1 MTDTSKQPSKNLL
14 AKAIVI
20 ATLAL
25 FGAKTLIFTV
35 VDAGAVGVRFS
46 SASGVLEED
55 LDPGL
60 HLEVAG
66 LHRVQIL
73 PSRYFFLNYE
83 DEGQFTIRTK
93 DNNTVRVDVS
103 IPYRIKVGEA
113 WRITQAGNQV
123 RDGAGVFRF
132 ERFADRAATDVLNS
146 TLSKLS
152 SEDFY
157 DTSRRLEIADEAL
170 VVLNEKLGEYHLQ
183 ADAILIRRANFRSEY
198 EVQLRQIQLNEQ
210 NKLLDNAKSAVA
222 NEQQRLDTYEQ
233 QTQALVASAEQN
245 WARKIAD
252 LDRAYQ
258 VGTLE
263 INEFGPGS
271 ARRALDALSV
281 EQRAALATETSS
293 ILSRPADDVS
303 DAHLL
308 GIKNIQAETKEYFDR
323 TQAQAE
329 GIKARLIAEAN
340 SEVVQVQAAFE
351 SRLNG
356 LLNSNAGRAFV
367 AYEAAENVTF
377 DEKLT
382 FQSDD
387 GIPSVLRLRDFAE
400 QFMGK

>member
-1 MTDTSKQPSKNLL
+1 MTETSKPRSKNLL
-14 AKAIVI
+14 AKSIVI
-20 ATLAL
+20 AALGL
-25 FGAKTLIFTV
+25 FGAKTLLFTTV
-35 VDAGAVGVRFS
+35 AVGTVGVRFS
-46 SASGVLEED
+46 SASGVVERD
-55 LDPGL
+55 LSPGFRTEVVGL
-60 HLEVAG
+60 HK
-66 LHRVQIL
+66 VQLL
-73 PSRYFFLNYE
+73 PSSYFFLNYE
-83 DEGQFTIRTK
+83 DAAQFTIRTK

-113 WRITQAGNQV
+113 WQITEAGNQIL
-123 RDGAGVFRF
+123 DGAGVFRF

-157 DTSRRLEIADEAL
+157 DTTRRLEVAEEAL
-170 VVLNEKLGEYHLQ
+170 GVLNEKLSEYHLE
-183 ADAILIRRANFRSEY
+183 ADAILIRRANFRAEY

-233 QTQALVASAEQN
+233 QTQALVAASEQN
-245 WARKIAD
+245 WARKIAN

-258 VGTLE
+258 VGSLD
-263 INEFGPGS
+263 INEFGPGA
-271 ARRALDALSV
+271 ARRALDALTGDG
-281 EQRAALATETSS
+281 RTALAQQTAE
-293 ILSRPADDVS
+293 ILGRTPEEIS

-308 GIKNIQAETKEYFDR
+308 GIKNIQAETKEYYDR
-323 TQAQAE
+323 TQAEAE
-329 GIKARLIAEAN
+329 GIKARLLAEAS
-340 SEVVQVQAAFE
+340 SEVAQVQAAFE

-356 LLNSNAGRAFV
+356 LLNSKAGRAYV
-367 AYEAAENVTF
+367 AYEAAANVKF
-377 DEKLT
+377 DESLT

>member
-1 MTDTSKQPSKNLL
+1 MTNQKKPRSKNII
-14 AKAIVI
+14 AKAIV
-20 ATLAL
+20 ATAVGLL
-25 FGAKTLIFTV
+25 GAKTLLLTTV
-35 VDAGAVGVRFS
+35 EVGTVGVRFS
-46 SASGVLEED
+46 SASGVVERD
-55 LDPGL
+55 LSPGFRT
-60 HLEVAG
+60 EIAG
-66 LHRVQIL
+66 LHKVQLL
-73 PSRYFFLNYE
+73 PSSFFFLNYDNE
-83 DEGQFTIRTK
+83 DQFTIRTK

-113 WRITQAGNQV
+113 WKITEAGNQI
-123 RDGAGVFRF
+123 RDGGGVFRF

-157 DTSRRLEIADEAL
+157 DSTRRLEVAAEAL
-170 VVLNEKLGEYHLQ
+170 GVLNQKLSEYHLE
-183 ADAILIRRANFRSEY
+183 ADAILIRRANFRAEY
-198 EVQLRQIQLNEQ
+198 EIQLRQIQLNEQ

-233 QTQALVASAEQN
+233 QTQALVAASEQD

-271 ARRALDALSV
+271 ARRALDT
-281 EQRAALATETSS
+281 LAEGERLTLAKQTGAIFGRSPDE
-293 ILSRPADDVS
+293 IS

-308 GIKNIQAETKEYFDR
+308 GIKNIQAETKEYYDR
-323 TQAQAE
+323 TQAAAD
-329 GIKARLIAEAN
+329 GIKARLLAEAN
-340 SEVVQVQAAFE
+340 SEVAQVQAAFE

-356 LLNSNAGRAFV
+356 LLNSRAGRAYV
-367 AYEAAENVTF
+367 AYEAAANVKF

-387 GIPSVLRLRDFAE
+387 GIPSILRLRDFAE
-400 QFMGK
+400 QFMGQ